1 MEGFIL
7 NHLTR
12 RNFAKSVITSLA
24 AIGCSK
30 SQAIALQKQSNGN
43 GIENIKKRVARNQG
57 IVTFEQNALATGL
70 QVSISIPLK

>member
-1 MEGFIL
+1 MRLCG
-7 NHLTR
+7 R
-12 RNFAKSVITSLA
+12 RNPPLYGNFVFNIR
-24 AIGCSK
+24 IIDNGCYS
-30 SQAIALQKQSNGN
+30 IALQKQSNGN